1 MGHGDTTLGQA
12 LAGGLPERTQGPR
25 VVLVAHSFGSPGS
38 TFILFRCAY
47 ADDADERTDKP
58 MRDFSDE
65 LAGLR
70 KRLNEAHDYLNLDKL
85 RASRPQLE
93 TEASRPDLWDDPA
106 RARKVTGELAA
117 LNDDV
122 DTFDGL
128 AERIEEAETLFELGR
143 EEGDDS
149 VVAELAELLA
159 GVERDFD
166 RLEIASLF
174 TGEYDDHSAVCEI
187 HSGAG
192 GADAADW
199 AEMLLRMFIRWA
211 ERKGFYV
218 ELDSVTPGTE
228 AGISSA
234 TFIVK
239 GQNAYGLLRGEQGTH
254 RLVRISPFNAQGKR
268 QTAFAGFSAVPL
280 IEDSDN
286 VNIEIDEKR
295 DLRIDRY
302 RSSGAGGQHVN
313 VTDSAIRITHLPT
326 GTVVSC
332 QNERSQ
338 HQNKDR
344 AMQILKAKLVDLERR
359 QRSEELAKV
368 TGEKTM
374 ADFGTQIR
382 SYVLH
387 PYQMVKDLR
396 SEHETGNVD
405 GVLDGDLDPFIE
417 AYLRFERGSSSN

>member
-1 MGHGDTTLGQA
+1 
-12 LAGGLPERTQGPR
+12 
-25 VVLVAHSFGSPGS
+25 
-38 TFILFRCAY
+38 
-47 ADDADERTDKP
+47 
-58 MRDFSDE
+58 MRDFSDD

-70 KRLNEAHDYLNLDKL
+70 KRLDEANTYLKIDKL
-85 RASRPQLE
+85 RTEKPQLE
-93 TEASRPDLWDDPA
+93 TEAARPDLWDDQE
-106 RARKVTGELAA
+106 RAKKVTGELSA
-117 LNDDV
+117 LNDDL
-122 DTFDGL
+122 DKYDGL
-128 AERIEEAETLFELGR
+128 EGQIEEAETLYEMAR

-149 VVAELAELLA
+149 LEGEIDGVIAEVRKQFDQLEL
-159 GVERDFD
+159 R
-166 RLEIASLF
+166 SLF

-187 HSGAG
+187 HSGTG
-192 GADAADW
+192 GTDAADW
-199 AEMLLRMFIRWA
+199 AEMLLRMFIRWG
-211 ERKGFYV
+211 ERKGFNV

-234 TFIVK
+234 IFIVN
-239 GQNAYGLLRGEQGTH
+239 GRNAYGLLKGEQGTH

-286 VNIEIDEKR
+286 VDFEIDEKE
-295 DLRIDRY
+295 LRIDTY

-313 VTDSAIRITHLPT
+313 VTDSAVRITHLPS

-344 AMQILKAKLVDLERR
+344 AMTILKAKLIELDRR
-359 QRSEELAKV
+359 KREEEMAKV

-396 SEHETGNVD
+396 SEYETGNVD

-417 AYLRFERGSSSN
+417 AYLRFQRGQDDAA